1 MIVADILGAFN
12 QDILAEKQKLVSAV
26 QTATRAATDG
36 LKKEL
41 RDQITTAGMGRN
53 LANSWQSEF
62 YKNTG
67 IDPGGYIYSKAPH
80 IIESFD
86 EGVIVRPRR
95 KRMLAIPTDNAPKR
109 INGRKATAWRYEK
122 YIRKLKYVPRP
133 GKYPLLVDEYEA
145 QTYKRKTKSGKKK
158 GDFKR
163 FNINPEP
170 GIQENRTTVV
180 VFILIPLAKMR
191 RVLDVEGAADKWAN
205 EHVKLIDRHYSGRGK
220 GKK

>member
-1 MIVADILGAFN
+1 MIVADVIGSIN
-12 QDILAEKQKLVSAV
+12 KDVLAEKQALISAV
-26 QTATRAATDG
+26 QSATRAATEG

-41 RDQITTAGMGRN
+41 RAQITTAGMGRN

-95 KRMLAIPTDNAPKR
+95 QQMLAIPTENAPKR
-109 INGRKATAWRYEK
+109 INGRKATPWRYND
-122 YIRKLKYVPRP
+122 YIRKLKYVKRP
-133 GKYPLLVDEYEA
+133 GKLPLLIDEYEV
-145 QTYKRKTKSGKKK
+145 QSYKRKTKSGKKK

-163 FNINPEP
+163 FNIHPEVGSTQP
-170 GIQENRTTVV
+170 RATVV
-180 VFILIPLAKMR
+180 VFILIPISKMP
-191 RVLDVEGAADKWAN
+191 RVLDVTGAADKWAN
-205 EHVKLIDRHYSGRGK
+205 EHVKLIDGHYNRK
-220 GKK
+220 RR